1 MHPVEAFVRNPVKV
15 WVAMLLITL
24 FGIVAWFRMPMQL
37 TPEVQIPTI
46 SIETRWP
53 GASPQEVER
62 EIVQEQ
68 EEQLKAVEGVIK
80 MSSSASDSSARI
92 DLEFAVGTNI
102 SEALLR
108 VNSRLQQVP
117 EYPED
122 ADEPVISTSSSSN
135 SPIAWFMLST
145 RLPDRAVFEAYAQ
158 SHPELEGEIQD
169 IMQAD
174 NPGIAD
180 FRTRR
185 LVAAH
190 PDAQHLLPPP
200 LDIPMWRKYAENVI
214 ESTFERVPGV
224 SNANV
229 LGGVDPELQ
238 VVVDPELL
246 AARHV
251 SIEDLR
257 RALRL
262 QNTDTSAGDL
272 WEGKR
277 RWVVRTISQFRSP
290 EQVGNQVLAVN
301 DGAPVYVK
309 DVARVEQAFKKPD
322 GFVRRFGTRGIAVN
336 VVRETGANVLDVMA
350 GLRTANERLN
360 ESVLKERGLLL
371 TQVYDETEYIH
382 DALGLVRENIFSG
395 SALTMISLML
405 FLHLGRRSMAFSPF
419 IALTSFL
426 SLTVSPWFFAITAGL
441 IIVSGVWFAR
451 GALVIG
457 LAIPICIVGTFLAL
471 QMLGMSLNVISLAGL
486 AFAVGIVVDNAT
498 VVLENIYRHYQMGE
512 TAEVAAIEATKEVW
526 GAVLLSTLTNLAVF
540 VPVFFVQDEAGQLF
554 RDISLAIA
562 ASTGLSLFVAVVLI
576 PPVAARL
583 LGTGADLGNFESDNQ
598 TGADRNDRNG
608 DRHNGNGHNGH
619 AGRRHRSATV
629 RWLAYSGRW
638 FVEGTVAMNRWIQAT
653 TARRIATA
661 GILTGASILLT
672 WVIWPKVEYLP
683 AGNRNLVIGLIQPP
697 PGYNLEELDRLG
709 EVVEDHLRPYWDLDP
724 NSPAARELEFPAI
737 ADFFYVA
744 RGSQVFIGIRAH
756 DRTAARKLIPLI
768 FQLTP
773 KMPGSFAVAFQT
785 SLFSRG
791 LAAGRSIDIE
801 ISGPELQQLVQYGG
815 QIMSQV
821 GNVLEPN
828 VEIPLRLTQA
838 QPVPSL
844 DLSSPEV
851 HVVPRLESAAELG
864 VTASEL
870 GYSVNALVD
879 GAYAADYFVGKNASG
894 KTGTGSA
901 GDEAYAYIGG
911 EKIDLSIVG
920 PKKSVVNT
928 QDIGS
933 LPVATPSG
941 QFVSLDSIADVRL
954 SSGPEQIN
962 HRERERTITVRV
974 TPPPAMAV
982 EEALRRIETEI
993 IGPMRTSGQLRAD
1006 YLVNLSG
1013 AADKLRS
1020 TWSALRGNVIL
1031 AALITYL
1038 LMAGMFESWTHPL
1051 VIILTVPLGA
1061 VGGVLGLWL
1070 LNGWLIVLGQGDQP
1084 QSLDV
1089 LTMLGFVIL
1098 IGTVVNNPILIVHQA
1113 LNHMR
1118 ADGMSHREAVLE
1130 SVRNRIRPIFITTLT
1145 TVVGLI
1151 PLVMFPGAGSELY
1164 RGLGAVVLGGITL
1177 STIFTLVQIPALFT
1191 LLIDLQHVIRRW
1203 RSRWSPPTERR
1214 PRVKAGTDL
1223 ALPAEL
1229 PGNGSHAEP
1238 AHAGSADEVT

>member
-1 MHPVEAFVRNPVKV
+1 MHPIEAFVRNPVKV
-15 WVAMLLITL
+15 WVGMLLITL
-24 FGIVAWFRMPMQL
+24 FGSVAWFRMPMQL

-62 EIVQEQ
+62 EIVEEQ

-80 MSSSASDSSARI
+80 MSSEAGDSSARI
-92 DLEFAVGTNI
+92 NLEFAVGTNI

-145 RLPDRAVFEAYAQ
+145 RLPDREVFEAYAR
-158 SHPELEGEIQD
+158 SHPDLQSRIDAILET
-169 IMQAD
+169 D
-174 NPGIAD
+174 NPGVAD

-185 LVAAH
+185 LVEEH

-200 LDIPMWRKYAENVI
+200 LDIPTWRRYAENVI

-246 AARHV
+246 AARQV
-251 SIEDLR
+251 SIDDLR

-290 EQVGNQVLAVN
+290 EQVENQVLAIN

-322 GFVRRFGTRGIAVN
+322 GFVRRFGTRGVAVN
-336 VVRETGANVLDVMA
+336 VIRETGANVLEVMQ
-350 GLRTANERLN
+350 GLGVANRRLN
-360 ESVLKERGLLL
+360 ETVLKERGLLL

-395 SALTMISLML
+395 SALTMITLML
-405 FLHLGRRSMAFSPF
+405 FLHLGRRSLAFAPF

-426 SLTVSPWFFAITAGL
+426 SLAISPWFFAVTAAL
-441 IIVSGVWFAR
+441 ILISGIWFAR

-457 LAIPICIVGTFLAL
+457 LAIPICIIGTFLAL
-471 QMLGMSLNVISLAGL
+471 QLLGMSLNVISLAGL

-498 VVLENIYRHYQMGE
+498 VVLENIYRHFQMGE
-512 TAEVAAIEATKEVW
+512 AAEVAATEATKEVW

-540 VPVFFVQDEAGQLF
+540 VPVLFIQDEAGQLF

-583 LGTGADLGNFESDNQ
+583 LGSGADLGTFDVDE
-598 TGADRNDRNG
+598 R
-608 DRHNGNGHNGH
+608 NGH
-619 AGRRHRSATV
+619 AARHRSAIV
-629 RWLAYSGRW
+629 AWLSGSSTSFIDR
-638 FVEGTVAMNRWIQAT
+638 TVALNRWIQSST
-653 TARRIATA
+653 WRRIAAA
-661 GILTGASILLT
+661 GLLTGVSIVLT
-672 WVIWPKVEYLP
+672 WLFWPKVEYLP

-697 PGYNLEELDRLG
+697 PGYNLDELDRLG
-709 EVVEDHLRPYWDLDP
+709 EIVENHLRPYWDVDP
-724 NSPAARELEFPAI
+724 NSPEARNLPFPAI

-744 RGSQVFIGIRAH
+744 RGTQVFIGIRAH
-756 DRTAARKLIPLI
+756 DRTAARKLLPLI

-791 LAAGRSIDIE
+791 LSAGRSIDIE
-801 ISGPELQQLVQYGG
+801 ISGPELERLVQYGG

-821 GNVLEPN
+821 GPVLEPN
-828 VEIPLRLTQA
+828 VEPTRRLSQARPIPG
-838 QPVPSL
+838 L

-851 HVVPRLESAAELG
+851 HIVPRLEAAANLG

-870 GYSVNALVD
+870 GYTVNALVD
-879 GAYAADYFVGKNASG
+879 GAYAADYFVGKNAAG
-894 KTGTGSA
+894 RTGTGRA
-901 GDEAYAYIGG
+901 EDEAYTYIGG

-920 PKKSVVNT
+920 PKKSVTNT

-933 LPVATPSG
+933 LAVATPSG

-962 HRERERTITVRV
+962 HRERERTITVQV

-982 EEALRRIETEI
+982 EEALHLIETQI
-993 IGPMRTSGQLRAD
+993 IGPMRSTGQIQAD

-1020 TWSALRGNVIL
+1020 TWQALRGNVIL

-1038 LMAGMFESWTHPL
+1038 LMAGLFESWTHPL
-1051 VIILTVPLGA
+1051 VIILSVPLGA

-1070 LNGWLIVLGQGDQP
+1070 LNGWLTLLGQGDQP

-1118 ADGMSHREAVLE
+1118 EDAMSHRDAVLE

-1145 TVVGLI
+1145 TVLGLI
-1151 PLVMFPGAGSELY
+1151 PLVLFPGAGSELY
-1164 RGLGAVVLGGITL
+1164 RGLGAVVLGGITI

-1191 LLIDLQHVIRRW
+1191 LMIDLQDALRR
-1203 RSRWSPPTERR
+1203 RVSREGAVPSPRHSVRVPGDA
-1214 PRVKAGTDL
+1214 PR
-1223 ALPAEL
+1223 PAEI
-1229 PGNGSHAEP
+1229 PGNGAPAAP
-1238 AHAGSADEVT
+1238 AHAGPTEASAGTR